1 MSLQPLDAEQLIDW
15 DGYLLYDGNQPFG
28 FKLEER
34 SQISGRC
41 DFFFRGSLAK
51 RAFALVRSELALPPP
66 QDQDGAT
73 PLSPSCAF
81 HHCIASIISSE

>member
-15 DGYLLYDGNQPFG
+15 DGYLLFDGNQPFG
-28 FKLEER
+28 FELEEG

-51 RAFALVRSELALPPP
+51 RAFALVRLELALPPP

-73 PLSPSCAF
+73 PLSLSCAF
-81 HHCIASIISSE
+81 HHCMASIISLE